1 MYEIEISERIAEAA
15 YEMREAPPV
24 PDRVVLPDYESD
36 LEAWRVDRLLGLQ
49 ARKLMAVRQMA
60 HFVMDTNAELAAK
73 VTHDNL
79 IAAVANERVLA
90 DFLSVAGQIIR
101 DVASA

>member
-24 PDRVVLPDYESD
+24 PDSVVLSDYEAD

-73 VTHDNL
+73 VTSPNL
-79 IAAVANERVLA
+79 IVSVANEHVLSN
-90 DFLSVAGQIIR
+90 FLTVAARIIEQ
-101 DVASA
+101 AGA